1 MNQRRF
7 PQTRAD
13 GSMSV
18 AARFS
23 TSNTAPAQ
31 RIQDYVAGWLHGAMA
46 TGHVDLLDD
55 LSALPYVVRREQ
67 GSLDVV
73 FDAKPGSTRWKDWL
87 VFVTRD
93 LKSSFPDATFE
104 CFYDLVA
111 DTAHPASL
119 DQERPGS

>member
-7 PQTRAD
+7 PQTHAD

-18 AARFS
+18 AARFA
-23 TSNTAPAQ
+23 TTDAAPAD
-31 RIQDYVAGWLHGAMA
+31 RIEDYVAGWLRGVIA
-46 TGHVDLLDD
+46 TGHVDLLAD
-55 LSALPYVVRREQ
+55 LSALPYVVRRKRA
-67 GSLDVV
+67 SLDIV

-87 VFVTRD
+87 VFLTRD
-93 LKSSFPDATFE
+93 VKTSFPDATLE

-119 DQERPGS
+119 ERDRQGR